1 MQNGLRMLHLEND
14 AADAEL
20 IRDTLAGA
28 GIRCEMTRV
37 ETESAFVSALQ
48 QGGFDLILA
57 DYTLPSFDGVSALKI
72 AQRQSPDIPFI
83 FVSGTLGED
92 VSIESLKFGATDYVL
107 KTRLSRLVHSVQR
120 ALREAQERAELRLSE
135 QALRR
140 SEAYLAIAQSLSHT
154 GSFGWNLASGEIF
167 WSLETYRIF
176 ELDPP
181 ARPTLDFV
189 RERIHP
195 DDRARL
201 EQIIALISP
210 VSRDTVS
217 NHSAVDRKDLH
228 YEHRLLM
235 PDGRVKYLRVAG
247 RAARGSRGD
256 TEFVGAVTDCTA
268 AKEAERE
275 LLDARVGERT
285 RIARE
290 LHDTLLQS
298 FHAVL
303 LRFQAVSRL
312 LPERAMDAKARLDSA
327 IEQAADAI
335 TEGRDAVQAL
345 REFTCQGTDLA
356 QAISTVG
363 EELVND
369 ATDHLP
375 AAFHVS
381 VDGEPRTLHPIPRD
395 DIYKIAVEAMRNA
408 FRHADAQRVA
418 VEIRYDD
425 EQFRLRVRDD
435 GKGIDPTDLSR
446 QGKMRH
452 FGLRGMRERATAL
465 GGTLEVSSEGA
476 GTDVELSVPAGK
488 VYVTAEGMNG

>member
-1 MQNGLRMLHLEND
+1 MQHQLRMLHLEND

-20 IRDTLAGA
+20 IQDTLATA
-28 GIRCEMTRV
+28 AIHCEMTRV
-37 ETESAFVSALQ
+37 ETESEFVSALQ

-57 DYTLPSFDGVSALKI
+57 DYTLPAFDGLSALKI
-72 AQRQSPDIPFI
+72 ARRQSPDIPFI

-107 KTRLSRLVHSVQR
+107 KTRLSRLVPSVQR
-120 ALREAQERAELRLSE
+120 ALREAQERAELRRSE
-135 QALRR
+135 EALRR

-154 GSFGWNLASGEIF
+154 GSFGWHLASGEIF

-176 ELDPP
+176 ELDP
-181 ARPTLDFV
+181 AAKPTLDFV
-189 RERIHP
+189 RERVHP
-195 DDRARL
+195 DDRGRL
-201 EQIIALISP
+201 EQIIAVISQIGQ
-210 VSRDTVS
+210 DIVS
-217 NHSAVDRKDLH
+217 NDIAIDRKDFH

-235 PDGRVKYLRVAG
+235 PHGTVKYIRVAG
-247 RAARGSRGD
+247 RAARDARGD
-256 TEFVGAVTDCTA
+256 AEFVGAVTDCSA

-303 LRFQAVSRL
+303 LQFQTVSRL
-312 LPERAMDAKARLDSA
+312 LPDRAMDAKVRLESA
-327 IEQAADAI
+327 IAQADDAI
-335 TEGRDAVQAL
+335 TEGRDAVQSL
-345 REFTCQGTDLA
+345 REFTCEGTDLA

-363 EELVND
+363 EGLAND
-369 ATDHLP
+369 ATDQRP

-381 VDGEPRTLHPIPRD
+381 VDGEPRTLHPVPRD

-408 FRHADAQRVA
+408 FRHAEAQRVA
-418 VEIRYDD
+418 VEIRYDH

-435 GKGIDPTDLSR
+435 GKGIDAADLSR
-446 QGKMRH
+446 QARMRH
-452 FGLRGMRERATAL
+452 FGLRGMRERATVL
-465 GGTLEVSSEGA
+465 GGKLEVWSEGA
-476 GTDVELSVPAGK
+476 GTEVELSVPAGK
-488 VYVTAEGMNG
+488 VYVTAEG